1 MRTSTWTINP
11 PPIELETGQSKDYH
25 FQTAWIIVTS
35 KAQRG
40 KTQRFQI
47 AGWRWSQKNA
57 PHTFIY
63 NRITI
68 IF

>member
-1 MRTSTWTINP
+1 MLRIRNLP
-11 PPIELETGQSKDYH
+11 
-25 FQTAWIIVTS
+25 
-35 KAQRG
+35 KAISSAYRV

>member
-1 MRTSTWTINP
+1 MFST
-11 PPIELETGQSKDYH
+11 GRQS
-25 FQTAWIIVTS
+25 IVTS

-68 IF
+68 IFQVHKLNKIYEVRSKK